1 MNKQTLQGAR
11 VCYHFI
17 KHVSFG
23 QQGNKLGR
31 KSHKKTSIY
40 VLSTIYNNGENN
52 VEHVV

>member
-31 KSHKKTSIY
+31 KSHKKNEYIC
-40 VLSTIYNNGENN
+40 VINDL
-52 VEHVV
+52 